1 MNIYDLII
9 LITVV
14 AGFGF
19 GIFKGFVRE
28 AMSLLSIV
36 LGWVLAEMFNHKVT
50 PYIEKIINTSGS
62 LTTIISYILI
72 FIATVVVLLSIA
84 KMIEKLFSKL
94 HLSWFNSLLGGIFG
108 AFKWAIIASIVF
120 NIFDALDSKFNFVNQ
135 QIKSE
140 SVVYFPTL
148 RLSPT
153 LWEQSK
159 HQYDFYKK
167 ENQENEKNR
176 E

>member
-1 MNIYDLII
+1 MNIYDLI
-9 LITVV
+9 LLVTVV

-19 GIFKGFVRE
+19 GLFKGFVRE

-36 LGWVLAEMFNHKVT
+36 LGWVLAEMFNHKLT
-50 PYIEKIINTSGS
+50 PYIEKIINTSGAV
-62 LTTIISYILI
+62 TTIIAYILI
-72 FIATVVVLLSIA
+72 FIATVIVLLFIA

-94 HLSWFNSLLGGIFG
+94 HLSWFNALLGGVFG
-108 AFKWAIIASIVF
+108 AFKWAIIASVVL
-120 NIFDALDSKFNFVNQ
+120 NVFDALDSKFNFVNQ
-135 QIKSE
+135 QTKSE
-140 SVVYFPTL
+140 SFAYYPAL

-153 LWEQSK
+153 LWQQSK

-167 ENQENEKNR
+167 EHQKNEKNR